1 MTSGFLFTIFVS
13 SSQNTSFSLEKA
25 QHSLKWM
32 IHVVR
37 AFIIVKNFDLRNL
50 QIVFESRASQILS
63 KLRQV
68 LEMNADIF
76 QVYLSYL

>member
-1 MTSGFLFTIFVS
+1 
-13 SSQNTSFSLEKA
+13 
-25 QHSLKWM
+25 M